1 MMECSGAAKTSSG
14 VHGIESGP
22 CAGGVQKN
30 GGVFRRLRST
40 RDGRVRINQKQT
52 LEKPPFDPTAWFAVE
67 VKRNSELKCRD
78 FLNQSDLGFGVEAYV
93 AAQVF
98 FRKNTRRL
106 QHQGATSDD
115 KTDNRQE
122 KVVIHGKVFIRV
134 NEGHRVEVL
143 KLCPLI
149 KRYVTDPSLTAR
161 QGNLTSFARI
171 PDLQIQR
178 VRHILDMAD
187 GLAEYTETIPEV
199 NDSIQVVGGQLLKG
213 ELFKDIRGQ
222 VVMVNGRKNVTVIL
236 DGVGCFKCR
245 LPLEDIVKAIK

>member
-1 MMECSGAAKTSSG
+1 MMECSGTAKTNSG
-14 VHGIESGP
+14 VHSIKSGS

-30 GGVFRRLRST
+30 GEVFRRLRSI
-40 RDGRVRINQKQT
+40 RDGRVRISLSQPIEN
-52 LEKPPFDPTAWFAVE
+52 LPFDPTAWFAVE

-78 FLNQSDLGFGVEAYV
+78 FLNRSNLGFGIEAYV

-98 FRKNTRRL
+98 FRKSTGRRK
-106 QHQGATSDD
+106 HQGDTSDG

-122 KVVIHGKVFIRV
+122 KVIIHGKVFIRV
-134 NEGHRVEVL
+134 DEGHRVEVL

-187 GLAEYTETIPEV
+187 GLAEYTETIPEI
-199 NDSIQVVGGQLLKG
+199 NDCIQVVGGSLLSG
-213 ELFKDIRGQ
+213 ELFKNIRGQ

-245 LPLEDIVKAIK
+245 LPLEDIVKASK